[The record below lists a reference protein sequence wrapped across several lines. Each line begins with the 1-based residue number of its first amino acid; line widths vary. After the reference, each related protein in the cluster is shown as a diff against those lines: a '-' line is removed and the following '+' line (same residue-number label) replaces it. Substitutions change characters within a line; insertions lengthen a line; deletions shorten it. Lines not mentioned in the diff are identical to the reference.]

1 MAFIILEKH
10 AYYQEN
16 YYIQLAVADMD
27 QLIPTL
33 VTHRDIGVDTISGL
47 RFGDNVLNKL
57 KLEGIRLRLP
67 RNISLNT

>member
-16 YYIQLAVADMD
+16 YYIQLAVAHMD

-33 VTHRDIGVDTISGL
+33 VTHRDIGVATIPG
-47 RFGDNVLNKL
+47 
-57 KLEGIRLRLP
+57 P
-67 RNISLNT
+67 R